1 MRFQSTIR
9 RFVTRRDA
17 VRAPILA
24 PALGC
29 IALLA
34 LAACDRTPT
43 EAPISNEIIWARA
56 ALERNPNIEVIA
68 TDPQAGVF
76 TISIKRSGQTRT
88 VQLSDLAAAPIS
100 ELTATALTAAPSV
113 GAVPSTVPAEEP
125 EPAER
130 TVARQEEPE
139 ETRAP
144 APSAA
149 PSSSDPTKD
158 YIIERVGGR
167 LSVSGPGVS
176 IVSASATGN
185 SSRRAEPGQRKS
197 EPIICEGRR
206 MLQFDNRNIYVDGD
220 AIVARGG
227 CELYI
232 TNSRVVAA
240 GTGLIVQ
247 DAIVH
252 IANSTIVGST
262 ASFEAG
268 NEAKLYL
275 NGSTFE
281 GLPRRATKAV
291 VQDQGGNTWK

>member
-1 MRFQSTIR
+1 MRLQSTIR
-9 RFVTRRDA
+9 RSVTRDA

-24 PALGC
+24 PLLGC
-29 IALLA
+29 VALLA

-43 EAPISNEIIWARA
+43 QTPSNEIIWARA

-76 TISIKRSGQTRT
+76 TISIKRTGQTRT
-88 VQLSDLAAAPIS
+88 VQLGDLAAAPVA
-100 ELTATALTAAPSV
+100 ELTATALTANPPV
-113 GAVPSTVPAEEP
+113 GAVPAAAPPTASAEP
-125 EPAER
+125 EPASQTAASQEPP
-130 TVARQEEPE
+130 EEPRKPV
-139 ETRAP
+139 TFT
-144 APSAA
+144 SG
-149 PSSSDPTKD
+149 SSDPTKD

-176 IVSASATGN
+176 IVSSGAAGPTN
-185 SSRRAEPGQRKS
+185 RQVEPGQRNA
-197 EPIICEGRR
+197 EPVICEGRR

-232 TNSRVVAA
+232 TNSHVVAA

-247 DAIVH
+247 DATVH
-252 IANSTIVGST
+252 IANSTIAGNT

-268 NEAKLYL
+268 SEAKIYL
-275 NGSTFE
+275 RGSTFQ
-281 GLPRRATKAV
+281 GLPRRAEKAV
-291 VQDQGGNTWK
+291 VQDQGGNSWK

>member
-1 MRFQSTIR
+1 MRLQSMIR
-9 RFVTRRDA
+9 RSVTRDA
-17 VRAPILA
+17 VRAPIFV

-29 IALLA
+29 MALLA
-34 LAACDRTPT
+34 LTACDRTQT

-88 VQLSDLAAAPIS
+88 VQLSDLAAAPIAD
-100 ELTATALTAAPSV
+100 LTATALTSAPSV
-113 GAVPSTVPAEEP
+113 GAVPATLPEPVNEEP
-125 EPAER
+125 EPGSQAA
-130 TVARQEEPE
+130 ARQEEPE
-139 ETRAP
+139 TRAP
-144 APSAA
+144 TAST
-149 PSSSDPTKD
+149 SGSLDPTKD

-167 LSVSGPGVS
+167 LSVTGPGVS
-176 IVSASATGN
+176 IVSAGAAGN
-185 SSRRAEPGQRKS
+185 SGRQVEPGQRKA
-197 EPIICEGRR
+197 EPVICEGRR
-206 MLQFDNRNIYVDGD
+206 MLQLDSRNIYVDGD
-220 AIVARGG
+220 AIIARGG

-268 NEAKLYL
+268 SEAKLYL

-281 GLPRRATKAV
+281 GLPRRAAKAV